1 MCTFIFI
8 SSLNASFRLI
18 NVECH
23 FQTVTSIPLCHFFLF
38 SLYNNFFSAPELLI
52 AASNFRQYS
61 GMNEKKS
68 LENVTI
74 ITFKQTCSFYEIK
87 KKTNSKSLL
96 SRNIF
101 ASRTSPT
108 KYKIQNKNFVVQK
121 KAVVTRAQ
129 FLLDTA
135 VWCLDLIDILKRDLK
150 LKFHGIIE

>member
-87 KKTNSKSLL
+87 KNELKVSSL
-96 SRNIF
+96 SQHFCF
-101 ASRTSPT
+101 AYFSN
-108 KYKIQNKNFVVQK
+108 KIQNTKQKLCCSKKKQLSRELNFCSTPPFG
-121 KAVVTRAQ
+121 A
-129 FLLDTA
+129 
-135 VWCLDLIDILKRDLK
+135 WI
-150 LKFHGIIE
+150 

>member
-87 KKTNSKSLL
+87 KRTQSLFSL
-96 SRNIF
+96 ATFLLRVLLQQN
-101 ASRTSPT
+101 T
-108 KYKIQNKNFVVQK
+108 KYKTKTLLFRK